1 VLSWFILVP
10 LAGLILLNLP
20 LGEGLGKRAFAV
32 VLALSLAQI
41 AAVLAVP
48 PDTWAQPGPLVSFLD
63 LHLRAGSLGLV
74 MLLCIGLAVAAAAM
88 VGSATVA
95 DRRPRFVSVLLISL
109 MGMNGAVLV
118 TDLFSLYVF
127 LEVTALS
134 SFVLIAFN
142 RDSRGLEGA
151 FKYLILGAVASILIV
166 TSVAVLLLVTGGTSF
181 TDVAEALRASTNADA
196 VIVRIALGGVICGLL
211 IKGGLIPFHGWVVGA
226 YSAGPSATSVLLA
239 GIATKVSGIYAL
251 IRLVSTILPA
261 IAPVQE
267 VLMAVGAVSIVVGA
281 LAAMGQ
287 TDLKRL
293 LAYSSISQVGYIIL
307 GLGCPLPPGFQ
318 GAVSLGVVGAVF
330 HLFNH
335 CIAKSLLFVNS
346 AALEQRLGTTD
357 MNSMGGLGSRM
368 PVTSVTSVIGAL
380 STAGIPPLS
389 GFWSKAIIVL
399 ALWQAHRYVYAG
411 LAVLLSVATLA
422 YMLLLQRKVFFGKL
436 RQELASVRE
445 ASWQLVVSAVALA
458 LITTAAGLLFPLLWG
473 SFLVPAHGGL

>member
-20 LGEGLGKRAFAV
+20 LGEALGKRAFAA

-48 PDTWAQPGPLVSFLD
+48 VGVWDRPGPLVSFLD
-63 LHLRAGSLGLV
+63 LHLRAGNLGLV
-74 MLLCIGLAVAAAAM
+74 MLLCIALAVAAAAL

-127 LEVTALS
+127 LEVVALS

-142 RDSRGLEGA
+142 RDGRGLEGA

-166 TSVAVLLLVTGGTSF
+166 TSVAVLLLVGGGTSF
-181 TDVAEALRASTNADA
+181 NDVAKAVASSPNA
-196 VIVRIALGGVICGLL
+196 VIVRIALGAFLCGLL
-211 IKGGLIPFHGWVVGA
+211 IKGGLIPFHGWVLGA
-226 YSAGPSATSVLLA
+226 YSAAPAATSVLLA

-251 IRLVSTILPA
+251 IRVVATILPS
-261 IAPVQE
+261 IAPIHE
-267 VLMAVGAVSIVVGA
+267 VLLAAGAVSIVIGA
-281 LAAMGQ
+281 LAAMAQ
-287 TDLKRL
+287 TDIKRL
-293 LAYSSISQVGYIIL
+293 LAYSSISQMGYIIL
-307 GLGCPLPPGFQ
+307 GLGCGTPL
-318 GAVSLGVVGAVF
+318 ALAGVVF

-346 AALEQRLGTTD
+346 AALEQRLSTTD

-368 PVTSVTSVIGAL
+368 PVTSVTSAIGAL

-399 ALWQAHRYVYAG
+399 ALWQADQHVYAG

-422 YMLLLQRKVFFGKL
+422 YMLLLQRKVFFGKI
-436 RQELASVRE
+436 RQELAAVKE
-445 ASWQLVVSAVALA
+445 ASWQLVVCAVALA
-458 LITTAAGLLFPLLWG
+458 AITTAAGLLFPLLWG
-473 SFLVPAHGGL
+473 SFLVPSHGGL